1 MKLNTPHKP
10 CFVKNGPLVSS
21 LVVFFIGSS
30 LIFEDHENNGGPAS
44 KFVIYQ
50 DRWKELQVTY

>member
-1 MKLNTPHKP
+1 MP